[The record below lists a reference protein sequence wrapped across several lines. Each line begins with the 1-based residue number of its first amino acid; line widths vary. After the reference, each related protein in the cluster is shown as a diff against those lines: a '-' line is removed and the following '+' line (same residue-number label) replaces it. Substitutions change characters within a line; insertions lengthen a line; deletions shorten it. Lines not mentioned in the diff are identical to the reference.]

1 MPRDAPHRLQIPKSM
16 ATPPFI
22 IDLRSK
28 IGHDP
33 LWLPGVTVVILRD
46 GPVPG
51 AREVLLVR
59 RVDNGQWTP
68 VTGIVDP
75 GEHPHVAAIREAQEE
90 ARALIEIESLL
101 NVQAVGP
108 VTYPNGDVTSYVD
121 TAFRASLRDDSP
133 EVGIGDD
140 ESQAVAWCNVNE
152 LPDMKPRFRAII
164 ARACDDADH
173 GGAASWGP
181 LPGTE

>member
-1 MPRDAPHRLQIPKSM
+1 M

-90 ARALIEIESLL
+90 TRALIEIESLL

-121 TAFRASLRDDSP
+121 TAFRASLQDDSP
-133 EVGIGDD
+133 EIGIGDD
-140 ESQAVAWCNVNE
+140 ESQAVVWCNVNE

-164 ARACDDADH
+164 ARAYDDADH

-181 LPGTE
+181 LPGTEKSG